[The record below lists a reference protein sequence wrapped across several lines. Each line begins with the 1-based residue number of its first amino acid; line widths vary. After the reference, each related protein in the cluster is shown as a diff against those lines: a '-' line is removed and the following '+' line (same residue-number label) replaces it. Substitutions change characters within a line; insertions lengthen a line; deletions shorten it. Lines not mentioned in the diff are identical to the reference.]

1 MGTNTGESSRASEAP
16 SRRSKLVDFY
26 CGLSPKGRLGL
37 WVLVAVEAVLIGVA
51 ERDIHRQP
59 AANLRGP
66 KLLWRVIATQNVI
79 GPALYFAIGR
89 RSSE

>member
-1 MGTNTGESSRASEAP
+1 MNTDESSQASETR
-16 SRRSKLVDFY
+16 SRCSKVADFY
-26 CGLSPKGRLGL
+26 QGLSPLGRLGL
-37 WVLVAVEAVLIGVA
+37 WVLVAVEAVLIVMTQ
-51 ERDIHRQP
+51 RDIQSRP
-59 AANLRGP
+59 AADIRGP